1 MNSNVTIVTPA
12 YFIISGF
19 SGIPHVNYYY
29 LFLLVLYIMSVVENT
44 VVMALICFDQ
54 SLKTPKYIAV
64 FNLAFVDVLGNSA
77 LVPKV
82 IDTFWFNNKYISY
95 SHCLTY
101 LFFYCLNL
109 LMQSLNLALL
119 SFDRLIAI
127 AFPFRYHI
135 IVSLKTMFSL
145 VATCW
150 IIAILF
156 TFVLVGFLTRLSYCR
171 SVVINSY
178 FCDHGPLYR
187 LACNDNQPNFIIAKV
202 LPALILWVP
211 LMFVLISY
219 TCIGTTLAKIAGA
232 QDRMKAFKT
241 CSAHIILVAIYYL
254 PILFTF
260 TFDTQMPRNARII
273 SLSLAAVLPPALN
286 PLIYVL
292 QTQEIKQS
300 LKMVL
305 AKLKHSK
312 IAVKL
317 IIHM

>member
-1 MNSNVTIVTPA
+1 MDSNVTIVTPA

-29 LFLLVLYIMSVVENT
+29 LFLLVLFILSVVENS

-82 IDTFWFNNKYISY
+82 IDTFWFDHNYISY
-95 SHCLTY
+95 RNCLTY
-101 LFFYCLNL
+101 SFFYYVL
-109 LMQSLNLALL
+109 LTMQSLNLALL

-127 AFPFRYHI
+127 TFPLRYQI

-145 VATCW
+145 VAASW
-150 IIAILF
+150 IISIF
-156 TFVLVGFLTRLSYCR
+156 NMLVAVGLLIRLSFCR

-178 FCDHGPLYR
+178 FCDYGPLYR
-187 LACNDNQPNFIIAKV
+187 LACNDNRPNFIIAKV
-202 LPALILWVP
+202 LPAIILWVP

-219 TCIGTTLAKIAGA
+219 MCIGTTLAKIAGA

-254 PILFTF
+254 PILFTV

-300 LKMVL
+300 LKRVL

-312 IAVKL
+312 IAVK
-317 IIHM
+317 